1 MRISLITAMFLLFAV
16 FSLLSGCSISYS
28 SGKSSDSISASSDSI
43 SDSSGSGDD
52 DEEAESTANVYGE
65 DIAAAT
71 KRYALYQTESE
82 QFMQTISNI
91 AQNHGI
97 VDWEQE
103 KLTYTAMGR
112 GLKQAG
118 INEQIIGELTYFSS
132 LAGSDD
138 YSLVLA
144 GYHQS

>member
-1 MRISLITAMFLLFAV
+1 MRISLITGMFLLFAV
-16 FSLLSGCSISYS
+16 LFLLSGCSISYS

-43 SDSSGSGDD
+43 SDSSGSDD
-52 DEEAESTANVYGE
+52 DEEAESTAKAYGE

-71 KRYALYQTESE
+71 KRYALYQTERE

-91 AQNHGI
+91 ARNHGI

-112 GLKQAG
+112 GLKRAG
-118 INEQIIGELTYFSS
+118 VNEKVIGELAYFSS
-132 LAGSDD
+132 LAGSVD

>member
-28 SGKSSDSISASSDSI
+28 VGKSSDSISASSDSI
-43 SDSSGSGDD
+43 SDSSGGDD
-52 DEEAESTANVYGE
+52 DEEAESTANAYGE

-71 KRYALYQTESE
+71 KHYALYQTKRE
-82 QFMQTISNI
+82 QFMQTVSNI
-91 AQNHGI
+91 ARNHGI

-118 INEQIIGELTYFSS
+118 INEQFIGELAYFSS
-132 LAGSDD
+132 LLGSDD

-144 GYHQS
+144 GYHNS

>member
-1 MRISLITAMFLLFAV
+1 MRISFITAMFLLFAV
-16 FSLLSGCSISYS
+16 SSLLSGCSISYS
-28 SGKSSDSISASSDSI
+28 GGKSSDSISASSDSI
-43 SDSSGSGDD
+43 SDSSSSDD
-52 DEEAESTANVYGE
+52 DETAESTANAYGE

-71 KRYALYQTESE
+71 KRYALYQAERE

-91 AQNHGI
+91 ARNHGI

-118 INEQIIGELTYFSS
+118 INEQYIGELAYFSS

>member
-1 MRISLITAMFLLFAV
+1 MRISLITAMFLLFSV
-16 FSLLSGCSISYS
+16 LSLLSGCSISYS

-52 DEEAESTANVYGE
+52 EEAESTANAYGE

-71 KRYALYQTESE
+71 KRYALYQTESA

>member
-1 MRISLITAMFLLFAV
+1 MRISLMTAMFFIFVAY
-16 FSLLSGCSISYS
+16 SLLSGCSISYS
-28 SGKSSDSISASSDSI
+28 GGKSSDSISASSDSI
-43 SDSSGSGDD
+43 SDSSGSDD
-52 DEEAESTANVYGE
+52 DETAESTAKDYEE

-71 KRYALYQTESE
+71 KHYVLYQPERE

-91 AQNHGI
+91 ARNHGI
-97 VDWEQE
+97 VDWEKE
-103 KLTYTAMGR
+103 KLTYMAMGR

-118 INEQIIGELTYFSS
+118 IIEQNIGDLAYFNS

>member
-1 MRISLITAMFLLFAV
+1 MRMPLITAMFLLFAA

-43 SDSSGSGDD
+43 SDSSSSDD
-52 DEEAESTANVYGE
+52 DEEAASTANAYGE

-71 KRYALYQTESE
+71 KHYALYQAERE
-82 QFMQTISNI
+82 QFMQTISSI
-91 AQNHGI
+91 ARNHGI
-97 VDWEQE
+97 ADWEQK

-118 INEQIIGELTYFSS
+118 INEQVIGELAYFSS

>member
-43 SDSSGSGDD
+43 SDSSGSDD
-52 DEEAESTANVYGE
+52 GEEAESTANAYGE

-71 KRYALYQTESE
+71 KRYALYQIERE
-82 QFMQTISNI
+82 QFMQTVSNI
-91 AQNHGI
+91 ARNHGI

-118 INEQIIGELTYFSS
+118 INEQVIGELAYFSS
-132 LAGSDD
+132 LSGSDD